1 MSIPFCDFPQEL
13 SKQMPGLATLVR
25 TNVVKVSK
33 FNLSI
38 NKGTDTGIQ
47 IPDPDDITSF
57 NIDIGT
63 HLILQAFAVSP
74 IYALDI
80 LQLFSMP

>member
-1 MSIPFCDFPQEL
+1 MSISLCDFPQEL
-13 SKQMPGLATLVR
+13 PNKCQDFLTLVR

-33 FNLSI
+33 FNPSI

-47 IPDPDDITSF
+47 IPDRDDITSF
-57 NIDIGT
+57 NINIGM
-63 HLILQAFAVSP
+63 HLILQAFAVLP